1 MSNENPAG
9 KESTG
14 NDRDQAQTKTNSE
27 TAGLNSVE
35 PTEVNGEQMVPLSD
49 VEQVVEQKV
58 AERLDE
64 ELGNLI
70 DVRSD
75 SENPGVEDIW
85 IAGQPFGKIIE
96 GNRKLANSAQKDA
109 RAAGSSDSEPTGNG
123 GENGSTNDETTLE
136 RIADDEQDNPAG
148 VQIGPSVDRAAQIM
162 KHWFDWSD
170 KGRDNRNIR
179 SGLRKLLETATGEQ
193 LVWRQVYRACR
204 KVEELTKGKIVFFK
218 DDRHGWMLLQPSS
231 VAKG

>member
-1 MSNENPAG
+1 MTQENAAG
-9 KESTG
+9 YESTG
-14 NDRDQAQTKTNSE
+14 DDRDEAQIE
-27 TAGLNSVE
+27 TI
-35 PTEVNGEQMVPLSD
+35 EVPKAEYERQQQQLSTLEEEVRD
-49 VEQVVEQKV
+49 LKEGK
-58 AERLDE
+58 AE
-64 ELGNLI
+64 ELI
-70 DVRSD
+70 EIRST
-75 SENPGVEDIW
+75 SENPGLEDIW
-85 IAGQPFGKIIE
+85 LAGQPLGKIVE
-96 GNRKLANSAQKDA
+96 SNRKTAKSAEKQA

-123 GENGSTNDETTLE
+123 DENGSTNDETTLE

-179 SGLRKLLETATGEQ
+179 SGLRKLLETATEEQ
-193 LVWRQVYRACR
+193 LEWQQVYRACR
-204 KVEELTKGKIVFFK
+204 KVEELTKGKIQFFK